1 MTNLQD
7 GHTLVLAGHG
17 CDEGGPYLSLND
29 VEARAKVRFAVRGK
43 TFTLRRLA
51 RRLCTGRFDLQ
62 TNESVVCPLDVEL
75 LPDSKETAC
84 PACLEATGFNPSFYY
99 ALTVSP
105 HCLLY
110 TSRGV

>member
-75 LPDSKETAC
+75 LPGSKEDVYKRQSGNRSE
-84 PACLEATGFNPSFYY
+84 PY
-99 ALTVSP
+99 
-105 HCLLY
+105 
-110 TSRGV
+110 SRPKKSMAFFMGPGPLANR